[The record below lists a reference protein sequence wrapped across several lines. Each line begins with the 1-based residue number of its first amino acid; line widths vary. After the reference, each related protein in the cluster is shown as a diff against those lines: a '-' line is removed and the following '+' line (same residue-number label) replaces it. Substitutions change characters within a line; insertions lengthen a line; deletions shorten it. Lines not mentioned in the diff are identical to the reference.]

1 MDWFN
6 RIGLPIILI
15 VVMIVTILLVMNAFE
30 ATDLMQK
37 NGTAAPTMLNP
48 RPE

>member
-15 VVMIVTILLVMNAFE
+15 LVVVVTILLVMNAYE
-30 ATDLMQK
+30 SMDLMESE
-37 NGTAAPTMLNP
+37 GLAAPTMLNP
-48 RPE
+48 RPH